1 MEWVEGGLM
10 GRRFYFWMLLLIF
23 ISLGLIIQL
32 DRANAK
38 VAAEVE
44 PGIIEL
50 STTSEKGFLVEDIAD
65 KFVPKSKTHWVYF
78 CISEQAFRRQSSKC
92 FYGTKDEFKSVKKG
106 MVLDGLQYGLKN
118 RILNVRGDIP
128 LQRNAYFYPVLIIRP
143 QI

>member
-1 MEWVEGGLM
+1 M

-65 KFVPKSKTHWVYF
+65 KFVPKSKTHWIYF
-78 CISEQAFRRQSSKC
+78 CISEQAFRRQSPKC

-106 MVLDGLQYGLKN
+106 MILDGLQYGLKN